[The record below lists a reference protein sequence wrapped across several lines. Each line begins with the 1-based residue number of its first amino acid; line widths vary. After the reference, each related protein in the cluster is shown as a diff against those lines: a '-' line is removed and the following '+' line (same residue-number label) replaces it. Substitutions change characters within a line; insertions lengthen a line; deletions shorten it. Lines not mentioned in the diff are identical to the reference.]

1 MAQWSV
7 RSRLT
12 AAATLAIA
20 VLLSLTAILLVWRV
34 QSALLDGVDQAVQQ
48 QAEAAAAA
56 VEDAGQDSFP
66 ASPALTG
73 VGQIIDSSG
82 LVVAASSEIEGES
95 RLYDFPVASVGS
107 PPRLHTVRLSQLD
120 DAKYRVAGV
129 RVAGARGDQLYVGLP
144 LTEVNRSTT
153 ELATA
158 LAVGLP
164 GLLAV
169 LALLTWLYAGKA
181 MQPVDDLLVRLDDSL
196 RRQRQFVADAAH
208 ELRSPVAAIR
218 AQLEVAEAEG
228 NTAEGNAAV
237 ERLGGSDRMTALLD
251 ESVRLSGLVDDLLAL
266 ARIDAA
272 PEVRRERVDLDDVVY
287 AEAQLLRQRANVAV
301 DTSGITP
308 VQVNGDSALLSRVVR
323 NLLDNAAR
331 YAESRVTITLGT
343 DGPDAKVTVADDGPG
358 IPSEHR
364 EAVLERFTR
373 LDEARTRDTGGVGL
387 GLAIVSNV
395 VAAHRGRLEIGDN
408 NPGARITVWL
418 PADVSDGS
426 PPALR

>member
-1 MAQWSV
+1 MNQWSV

-34 QSALLDGVDQAVQQ
+34 QSALLDGLDQDAQQ
-48 QAEAAAAA
+48 QAAAAAAA
-56 VEDAGQDSFP
+56 VKDARGGIFP
-66 ASPALTG
+66 TASTLTG

-82 LVVAASSEIEGES
+82 RVVAASSEIEGEP
-95 RLYDFPVASVGS
+95 RLYDFRVAPVGS
-107 PPRLHTVRLSQLD
+107 SPRIHAVRLSQLD
-120 DAKYRVAGV
+120 DAEYRVAGV
-129 RVAGARGDQLYVGLP
+129 KLPGVRGDRLYLGLP
-144 LTEVNRSTT
+144 LAEVNRSTN

-164 GLLAV
+164 ILLAI

-181 MQPVDDLLVRLDDSL
+181 MQPVDELLARLDGSL

-228 NTAEGNAAV
+228 NPAV
-237 ERLGGSDRMTALLD
+237 DSLGGPDRKAALLD

-266 ARIDAA
+266 ARIDAE
-272 PEVRRERVDLDDVVY
+272 PELRREPVDLDDVVY
-287 AEAQLLRQRANVAV
+287 AEVQLLRQRANVLV
-301 DTSGITP
+301 DTSRITP
-308 VQVNGDSALLSRVVR
+308 VQVNADSALLRRAVR

-331 YAESRVTITLGT
+331 YAESRITVTLGA
-343 DGPDAKVTVADDGPG
+343 DGSDAKVSVADDGPG
-358 IPSEHR
+358 IPPEHR
-364 EAVLERFTR
+364 AAVLQRFSR

-387 GLAIVSNV
+387 GLAIVRDV
-395 VAAHRGRLEIGDN
+395 VAAHHGRLEIGDN
-408 NPGARITVWL
+408 TPGAVITFWL
-418 PADVSDGS
+418 PRGSSDGV
-426 PPALR
+426 PPGLW